1 MVSPRDAPN
10 LSERPSYVKN
20 VIMYNF
26 DTVTAETKFHCS
38 LFTALVFLG
47 EYSFSS
53 SEHRNKTSLFSPSFS
68 SFSSMTTTSPRDCF
82 PTDLWQSWKT
92 QHLLGTNTVSSRAFI
107 WRQNWRKWEKKK
119 KGSAQPQQIL
129 QTVFLFADLG
139 GFHNNDD
146 HNRRNEDFTKH
157 GDWTTESIICNR
169 RAHEPLLMAFTE
181 SPAQMIFTL
190 MSEHSTLETHMP

>member
-1 MVSPRDAPN
+1 M
-10 LSERPSYVKN
+10 
-20 VIMYNF
+20 
-26 DTVTAETKFHCS
+26 
-38 LFTALVFLG
+38 
-47 EYSFSS
+47 
-53 SEHRNKTSLFSPSFS
+53 
-68 SFSSMTTTSPRDCF
+68 
-82 PTDLWQSWKT
+82 
-92 QHLLGTNTVSSRAFI
+92 
-107 WRQNWRKWEKKK
+107 RKKKK

>member
-1 MVSPRDAPN
+1 MTILKDPASAWHQHSQQPCIH
-10 LSERPSYVKN
+10 L
-20 VIMYNF
+20 
-26 DTVTAETKFHCS
+26 
-38 LFTALVFLG
+38 
-47 EYSFSS
+47 
-53 SEHRNKTSLFSPSFS
+53 KTELKK
-68 SFSSMTTTSPRDCF
+68 M
-82 PTDLWQSWKT
+82 
-92 QHLLGTNTVSSRAFI
+92 
-107 WRQNWRKWEKKK
+107 RKKKK

>member
-1 MVSPRDAPN
+1 MPQIFLKDRVMWKMSLCTILILSLLRPNFIVLCLQHWFSLESTVSVAQSTETKHLFSPPPFPPSLPWPQQAPVIVSQQIYDN
-10 LSERPSYVKN
+10 PERPSICLAPTQSAAV
-20 VIMYNF
+20 
-26 DTVTAETKFHCS
+26 H
-38 LFTALVFLG
+38 
-47 EYSFSS
+47 SF
-53 SEHRNKTSLFSPSFS
+53 EDRTEENEK
-68 SFSSMTTTSPRDCF
+68 
-82 PTDLWQSWKT
+82 
-92 QHLLGTNTVSSRAFI
+92 
-107 WRQNWRKWEKKK
+107 KKK

-139 GFHNNDD
+139 GFHNNND